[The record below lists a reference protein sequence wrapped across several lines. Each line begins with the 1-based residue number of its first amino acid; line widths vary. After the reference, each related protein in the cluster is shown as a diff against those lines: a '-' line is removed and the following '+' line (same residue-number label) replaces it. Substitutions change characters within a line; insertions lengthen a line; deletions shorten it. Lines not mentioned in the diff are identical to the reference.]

1 MKKIHL
7 FLLLFSVT
15 VFTSCETM
23 FMDDPVPND
32 PVSNFEYLWNKV
44 DQQYAFFDI
53 KGVDWDSVREVYRP
67 MVNNDMDDESLF
79 DVCAAMLN
87 TLRDGHT
94 NLVSSFNISRN
105 DTVYYKMIA
114 EKNINTD
121 VVMLNYLTIGYHSTG
136 SFSHNS
142 IRDGRVAYIRY
153 TSFENDI
160 TDEALDYLLERYK
173 NCAGI
178 ILDLRQNGGGSISNI
193 PMLLNIFD
201 NHKQMLYQTQIK
213 SGPKHDEFSE
223 MKTVYADSIAMDTA
237 HPHRPYTKPFA
248 VLIDRGSYSATSFF
262 SICTQAYD
270 NVKLFGDY
278 SGGGLGLP
286 NGGELPNG
294 WTYRFSITRTIA
306 IDGNNYENGVPPDV
320 HVLLD
325 PDCTAQGIDNVIE
338 TAADWILSK

>member
-1 MKKIHL
+1 MLGFI
-7 FLLLFSVT
+7 FAT
-15 VFTSCETM
+15 FTSCETM
-23 FMDDPVPND
+23 FMDESIKND

-44 DQQYAFFDI
+44 DQQYAFFDL
-53 KGVDWDSVREVYRP
+53 KGIDWDSVKAVYRP
-67 MVNNDMDDESLF
+67 MVTEDMDDEQLF
-79 DVCAAMLN
+79 EVCAAMLN

-94 NLVSSFNISRN
+94 NLVSGFNISRN

-121 VVMLNYLTIGYHSTG
+121 VVMLNYLTLGYHSTG

-142 IRDGRVAYIRY
+142 IRDGRVAYVRY

-160 TDEALDYLLERYK
+160 TDNALDYLLDRYK

-178 ILDLRQNGGGSISNI
+178 ILDLRQNGGGSISNV
-193 PMLLNIFD
+193 PMLLSIFD
-201 NHKQMLYQTQIK
+201 NHKQMLYRTQIK
-213 SGPKHDEFSE
+213 SGPGHDEFTE
-223 MKTVYADSIAMDTA
+223 METLYADSIAYDTT
-237 HPHRPYTKPFA
+237 HPQRPYLKPFA

-286 NGGELPNG
+286 NGGEMPNG

-306 IDGNNYENGVPPDV
+306 NDGGNYENGVPPDV
-320 HVLLD
+320 RVLLD
-325 PDCTAQGIDNVIE
+325 PHQTDQGIDNVIE
-338 TAADWILSK
+338 TAADWILSKY